1 MYIPITW
8 FWLIISQHA
17 TADPFIDLHC
27 PQSRLSRAMLNGI
40 SMVNTAIEKQHE
52 MGRPYDI

>member
-40 SMVNTAIEKQHE
+40 SMVNTAIEKAT
-52 MGRPYDI
+52 